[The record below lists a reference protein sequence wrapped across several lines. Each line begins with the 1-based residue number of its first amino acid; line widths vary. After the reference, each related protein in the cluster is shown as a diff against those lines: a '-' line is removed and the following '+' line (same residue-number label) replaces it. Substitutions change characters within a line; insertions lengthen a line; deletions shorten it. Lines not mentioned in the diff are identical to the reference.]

1 MKNYR
6 FLSFLLLS
14 LTLLFLYACSTTEY
28 AVQELP
34 KLHLAIEVNTEAKLL
49 VNTSREAV
57 IHDPE
62 GAVIQI
68 TKLDRMQY
76 DDKTI
81 GKLILTTAQEQGLP
95 LTALKV
101 TRLNAKGVSGVYVQ
115 GTKGDSLILVGGFI
129 GLQSIDGYL
138 SVFHFPRTMEEEA
151 QRSMRS
157 IFHKN

>member
-6 FLSFLLLS
+6 FLSFLFLALS
-14 LTLLFLYACSTTEY
+14 ILFLYACSTTEY

-34 KLHLAIEVNTEAKLL
+34 KLNLALEVNTEAKIL
-49 VNTSREAV
+49 VNTPREAV
-57 IHDPE
+57 IQDPE

-76 DDKTI
+76 DDQAI

-95 LTALKV
+95 LNALKV

-138 SVFHFPRTMEEEA
+138 SVLHFPRNMEEEA
-151 QRSMRS
+151 QRAMCS